1 MQFLKVL
8 RRIYVNALFLEAL
21 KEAPA
26 HMKFLRKILSKKG
39 KLEGSW
45 WSLLERLQCNTP
57 KQVVIQAAGSE

>member
-1 MQFLKVL
+1 MLEPRFMQFLKVL

-26 HMKFLRKILSKKG
+26 HLKFLRKILSKKG

-45 WSLLERLQCNTP
+45 WSLLGGVWLN
-57 KQVVIQAAGSE
+57 AM